1 MLRRWIDVALDCF
14 PRVREFMFMVLP
26 FAAGGCYDAEW
37 KSLLSYDD
45 AVRRLYPLLDGY
57 GRKLVGR
64 MVHRRTHDR
73 FVCTV
78 SEVWRHYANA
88 RIRVPYW
95 FPDAN
100 TMLKSVFAYSAGCAF
115 LPFVPSLKG
124 RCVIDGGAASGDS
137 SLVLSEYGARVVYAF
152 EPSPVQRAEIEEVI
166 SKNGKQSKIEI
177 VPFAISDG
185 RRVLRFVD
193 QHANSFE
200 AETIAIDTFALGKDV
215 GLIKLDIEGEE
226 FAAMRGAEETIRRCR
241 PVLLICVYHRPKDLF
256 ELPVWFHETF
266 AGYRFVLRDTEPGNK
281 GAGVHLMMIAWP
293 KEMEGIQ

>member
-1 MLRRWIDVALDCF
+1 MLRRWIDAFFERF
-14 PRVREFMFMVLP
+14 PRVREFLFMVFP
-26 FAAGGCYDAEW
+26 FSAGGCYGGEW
-37 KSLLSYDD
+37 RAYLLHNDGCL
-45 AVRRLYPLLDGY
+45 RLNSLLDGQ
-57 GRKLVGR
+57 GRKLVEK
-64 MVHRRTHDR
+64 MVYRRTHDR

-78 SEVWRHYANA
+78 SEMWRYYVNA

-100 TMLKSVFAYSAGCAF
+100 TMLKSVFAYSAGCSF

-152 EPSPVQRAEIEEVI
+152 EPSPVQRAEMEDVI

-185 RRVLRFVD
+185 RRVLRFAD

-200 AETIAIDTFALGKDV
+200 AETVAIDTFALGKDV

-241 PVLLICVYHRPKDLF
+241 PILLICVYHRPKDLF

-266 AGYRFVLRDTEPGNK
+266 SGYRFVIRDTEPVSGF
-281 GAGVHLMMIAWP
+281 MI
-293 KEMEGIQ
+293 G

>member
-1 MLRRWIDVALDCF
+1 MLRGWIDVFLKRF
-14 PRVREFMFMVLP
+14 PRIREFIFMMLP
-26 FAAGGCYDAEW
+26 FSAGGCYGAEW
-37 KSLLSYDD
+37 RDYLQHDKGD
-45 AVRRLYPLLDGY
+45 RRLNRLLDEC
-57 GRKLVGR
+57 GRKLVAR
-64 MVHRRTHDR
+64 MVYRRTHDR
-73 FVCTV
+73 FTCTV
-78 SEVWRHYANA
+78 SEMWRYYANA
-88 RIRVPYW
+88 RIQVPYW
-95 FPDAN
+95 FPAAN
-100 TMLKSVFAYSAGCAF
+100 TMVKSVFAYSAGCSY
-115 LPFVPSLKG
+115 LPFVPSLRG

-166 SKNGKQSKIEI
+166 SKNGKQLKITI

-200 AETIAIDTFALGKDV
+200 AETVAIDMFAADKDV

-241 PVLLICVYHRPKDLF
+241 PILLICVYHRPKDLF

-266 AGYRFVLRDTEPGNK
+266 SGYRFVIRDTEPANK

-293 KEMEGIQ
+293 MEMEGI